1 MQTIWKG
8 TISFGLVSIPVR
20 VFSAT
25 EERGVSFRQVRA
37 SDGARV
43 RYKRIAETDGEEVP
57 YSEIAKGYDVGG
69 GEIVVL
75 TDEDLESLP
84 LPSTKA
90 VDVLQFVPADQFDP
104 IAAGRSYYL
113 QPDTHGG
120 KPYVLLRDA
129 LARTGKVAIV
139 KVALRSRES
148 LAALR
153 PHGDLLVMQM
163 MLWPEEIR
171 DPAALAP
178 ADDVSVREQEVAMAA
193 AYIDTMTADF
203 DPAAHTD
210 EYAAAVR
217 ALVEAKVAGREVVA
231 AVDAE
236 PTAEVVDLM
245 EALRQS
251 VARAKE
257 RRAAAGDDE
266 PDGAKGAAASS
277 KKPAA
282 KKAVKKPPAK
292 KTAPKKTATG

>member
-1 MQTIWKG
+1 MPQTIWKG

-20 VFSAT
+20 VYSAT

-43 RYKRIAETDGEEVP
+43 RYRRIAETDGEEVP
-57 YSEIAKGYDVGG
+57 YSEIAKGYDLGG

-75 TDEDLESLP
+75 TDADLESLP

-90 VDVLQFVPADQFDP
+90 VDVLQFVPAGQFDP

-129 LARTGKVAIV
+129 LARTEKVAIV

-171 DPAALAP
+171 DPASLAP
-178 ADDVSVREQEVAMAA
+178 ADGVTVREQEVAMAA
-193 AYIDTMTADF
+193 AYIETMTADF
-203 DPAAHTD
+203 DPDAHTD

-231 AVDAE
+231 TVDAE
-236 PTAEVVDLM
+236 PAAEVVDLM

-257 RRAAAGDDE
+257 RRAAGSDAATDDGHAGE
-266 PDGAKGAAASS
+266 AQKT
-277 KKPAA
+277 PAA
-282 KKAVKKPPAK
+282 KKPAK
-292 KTAPKKTATG
+292 KRPAKKAAAG